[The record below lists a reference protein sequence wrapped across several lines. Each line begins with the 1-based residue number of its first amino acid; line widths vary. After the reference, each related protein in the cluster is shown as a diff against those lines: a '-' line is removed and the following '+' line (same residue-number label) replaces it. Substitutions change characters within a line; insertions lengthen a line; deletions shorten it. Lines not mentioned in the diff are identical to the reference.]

1 MINWKVRL
9 RNKAFWL
16 AFIPAALLLVQ
27 TVAALFGF
35 ALNLGDIGDKLLA
48 MVNAVFALL
57 SILGVVVDPTT
68 QGVGDSQRALG
79 YVERGGGVREAGVC
93 LWRCTSLERKPGYP
107 RENACKSGGNG
118 I

>member
-48 MVNAVFALL
+48 VVNALFALL

-68 QGVGDSQRALG
+68 QGVKDSQRALG
-79 YVERGGGVREAGVC
+79 YVE
-93 LWRCTSLERKPGYP
+93 PH
-107 RENACKSGGNG
+107 
-118 I
+118 

>member
-27 TVAALFGF
+27 TVAALFDF

-48 MVNAVFALL
+48 VVNAVFALL

-68 QGVGDSQRALG
+68 QGVGDSQRAMG
-79 YVERGGGVREAGVC
+79 YE
-93 LWRCTSLERKPGYP
+93 TP
-107 RENACKSGGNG
+107 N
-118 I
+118 

>member
-1 MINWKVRL
+1 MINWKVRWK
-9 RNKAFWL
+9 NKAFWL
-16 AFIPAALLLVQ
+16 ALIPAVLLLVQ

-48 MVNAVFALL
+48 VVNAVFALL

-79 YVERGGGVREAGVC
+79 YVE
-93 LWRCTSLERKPGYP
+93 PH
-107 RENACKSGGNG
+107 
-118 I
+118 

>member
-16 AFIPAALLLVQ
+16 AFVPAALLLVQ

-48 MVNAVFALL
+48 VVNAVFALL

-79 YVERGGGVREAGVC
+79 YVE
-93 LWRCTSLERKPGYP
+93 PH
-107 RENACKSGGNG
+107 
-118 I
+118 

>member
-1 MINWKVRL
+1 MINWKVGL

-16 AFIPAALLLVQ
+16 AFIPAVLLLVQ

-48 MVNAVFALL
+48 VVNAVFALL

-79 YVERGGGVREAGVC
+79 YVE
-93 LWRCTSLERKPGYP
+93 PH
-107 RENACKSGGNG
+107 
-118 I
+118 

>member
-48 MVNAVFALL
+48 VVNAVFALL

-68 QGVGDSQRALG
+68 QRVGDSQRALG
-79 YVERGGGVREAGVC
+79 YVE
-93 LWRCTSLERKPGYP
+93 PH
-107 RENACKSGGNG
+107 
-118 I
+118 

>member
-16 AFIPAALLLVQ
+16 AVIPAALLLVQ

-35 ALNLGDIGDKLLA
+35 ALNLGDMGDKLLA
-48 MVNAVFALL
+48 VVNALFALL

-79 YVERGGGVREAGVC
+79 YVE
-93 LWRCTSLERKPGYP
+93 PH
-107 RENACKSGGNG
+107 
-118 I
+118 

>member
-16 AFIPAALLLVQ
+16 AFIPAVLLLVQ

-35 ALNLGDIGDKLLA
+35 ALNLGDMGDKLLA
-48 MVNAVFALL
+48 VVNAVFALL

-79 YVERGGGVREAGVC
+79 YVE
-93 LWRCTSLERKPGYP
+93 PH
-107 RENACKSGGNG
+107 
-118 I
+118 